1 MPSLSPKFHSMR
13 YPFLLLFLGLALISM
28 SCGKIK
34 DPSAKPFR
42 QSGASRSLD
51 LWAARRMA
59 ADGSVSMDAW
69 TRAFRDRS
77 AVTLRG
83 GNQVT
88 WNSLGPHNIGG
99 RTLCLAFHPNDPDIV
114 YAGSAS
120 GGLWVTQTAGI
131 GPDAWDPV
139 PLGHPVLGVS
149 AILID
154 PIDPNRMWIGTGEMY
169 SNGVVRPGTIN
180 RYTRGTYGMGIL
192 RSLDGGKSWE
202 PSLDWSYGDMRGV
215 QELAFNPKDPN
226 TIYAATSEGLY
237 RTYDGGNTW
246 AMILQVPMAVDL
258 YVHPLDT
265 QVVLVTAGSFFT
277 PQSGLYRSVNG
288 GGSFTKV
295 TNGFPEE
302 YSGKAM
308 LAGAPSQPD
317 RIYAYPA
324 NADNGLGLHLSNDQ
338 GATWTQVNQ
347 TDISLYQGWY
357 SHHLDVSPDDPDLVL
372 AGGIDVFRSPN
383 AGGFLIQTGI
393 WESGAYGKVPAGG
406 PEGPPYYVHADVHAI
421 RFHPAKPSEAWIAT
435 DGGLFVTQ
443 DAGLSFEGRNGGY
456 QTQQFYAR
464 FSSSHDD
471 PDFAIGGLQDN
482 ATAIFEGDKE
492 WVRVLG
498 GDGLSTEIDPAN
510 DERIIGSIQNL
521 LLHRSLDR
529 GLNFENVA
537 PPLPF
542 DEKRAFN
549 GAVRLDPNQ
558 TSRVY
563 AGGQRLY
570 RSDDFAAPGSWMSL
584 SEDPLDGDNI
594 ITTIEIDPN
603 DGQHIL
609 VVTSSDPVEQGPVNT
624 GKLLVS
630 FSGGEAGSWAAGQG
644 LPTGYCTAVAFHPY
658 LSDIV
663 LATFGGF
670 GGPHLYRSVDGG
682 LNWIPWGSGLPDLP
696 ANAVAFDP
704 FAPDHLYL
712 GNDLG
717 VWFSEDGGVSWVP
730 YGQGLPEAAMV
741 FDLSVSIA
749 KKTLRAATH
758 GSGVFEAPLFS
769 QDVSTDEE
777 GEWQHSMV
785 RRLFPNPCAGDL
797 WLEMSPAPETAE
809 LILRDLSGRV
819 MARRDIQGGGTL
831 HWSLPVLPEGV
842 FLLEVRRGIH
852 AEQHRLVMM
861 GR

>member
-1 MPSLSPKFHSMR
+1 MILFMR
-13 YPFLLLFLGLALISM
+13 TPFAFLLLGWALFAG
-28 SCGKIK
+28 SCNEMQVEA
-34 DPSAKPFR
+34 PLRPFR
-42 QSGASRSLD
+42 QTGAGRSLD
-51 LWAARRMA
+51 LWSARRLA
-59 ADGSVSMDAW
+59 ADGSLSMDGW
-69 TRAFRDRS
+69 TRAFQERQS
-77 AVTLRG
+77 AVLRG
-83 GNQVT
+83 GNPVS
-88 WNSLGPHNIGG
+88 WESLGPHNIGG
-99 RTLCLAFHPNDPDIV
+99 RTLCIAFHPDDPNTV

-120 GGLWVTQTAGI
+120 GGLWVTRSAGI
-131 GPDAWDPV
+131 GADAWDPV
-139 PLGHPVLGVS
+139 PTGHPVLGVS
-149 AILID
+149 AILIHPED
-154 PIDPNRMWIGTGEMY
+154 PQRMWIGTGEMY

-180 RYTRGTYGMGIL
+180 RYTRGTYGIGIL
-192 RSLDGGKSWE
+192 RSTDGGESWS

-215 QELAFNPKDPN
+215 QELAFNPQDPN

-237 RTYDGGNTW
+237 RTYDGGETW
-246 AMILQVPMAVDL
+246 SMILQLPMTVDL
-258 YVHPLDT
+258 YIHPVDT
-265 QVVLVTAGSFFT
+265 AVVLVTSGSFFT

-288 GGSFTKV
+288 GASFSKV
-295 TNGFPEE
+295 TSGFPSD

-324 NADNGLGLHLSNDQ
+324 NAENGLGLFLSTDK
-338 GATWTQVNQ
+338 GASWTKVNQ

-357 SHHLDVSPDDPDLVL
+357 SHHLDVSPTDPNLVL
-372 AGGIDVFRSPN
+372 AGGIDVYRSPN
-383 AGGFLIQTGI
+383 AGGFLVQTGI
-393 WESGAYGKVPAGG
+393 WEAGAYGKVPAGG

-421 RFHPAKPSEAWIAT
+421 RFHPAKPGEAWIAT

-443 DAGLSFEGRNGGY
+443 DSGMNFEGRNGGY

-549 GAVRLDPNQ
+549 GAVRIDPNQ

-570 RSDDFAAPGSWMSL
+570 RSDAFAAPDSWTPL

-594 ITTIEIDPN
+594 ITAIEIDPN
-603 DGQHIL
+603 DGDHL
-609 VVTSSDPVEQGPVNT
+609 VVVTSSDPVEHGPVNT
-624 GKLLVS
+624 GKVMVS
-630 FSGGEAGSWAAGQG
+630 SSGGEPGGWTAGQG
-644 LPTGYCTAVAFHPY
+644 LPSRYCTSVAFHPY
-658 LSDIV
+658 LSDIL

-670 GGPHLYRSVDGG
+670 GGPHLYRSVNGG
-682 LNWIPWGSGLPDLP
+682 LTWIPWGSGLPDVP
-696 ANAVAFDP
+696 VNAVVFDP
-704 FAPDHLYL
+704 YAPEQVYL

-717 VWFSEDGGVSWVP
+717 VWFSEDGGVSWSP

-741 FDLSVSIA
+741 FDLSVSMA

-758 GSGVFEAPLFS
+758 GSGVFEAPLFG
-769 QDVSTDEE
+769 QDVAVDE
-777 GEWQHSMV
+777 V
-785 RRLFPNPCAGDL
+785 RLRERPLIGRIYPNPCARELWMESTSGSGPFDL
-797 WLEMSPAPETAE
+797 RLM
-809 LILRDLSGRV
+809 DGKGRV
-819 MARRDIQGGGTL
+819 VASRQTSGTE
-831 HWSLPVLPEGV
+831 HWTLPVLPGG
-842 FLLEVRRGIH
+842 LYWLEVRSGQRR
-852 AEQHRLVMM
+852 ETHRLVIS
-861 GR
+861 GQ

>member
-1 MPSLSPKFHSMR
+1 MR
-13 YPFLLLFLGLALISM
+13 SNILLLVLGLALLGV
-28 SCGKIK
+28 SCGEWNVSPKT
-34 DPSAKPFR
+34 PFR
-42 QSGASRSLD
+42 QSGAGRALD

-59 ADGSVSMDAW
+59 TDGSLPMDAW
-69 TRAFRDRS
+69 TRAFEERYA
-77 AVTLRG
+77 AVLRG
-83 GNQVT
+83 GKQVA
-88 WNSLGPHNIGG
+88 WQSLGPHNIGG
-99 RTLCLAFHPNDPDIV
+99 RTLCLAFHPDDPDIV

-120 GGLWVTQTAGI
+120 GGLWVTHTAGI
-131 GPDAWDPV
+131 GADAWDPV

-154 PIDPNRMWIGTGEMY
+154 PDNPDRMWIGTGEMY

-180 RYTRGTYGMGIL
+180 RFTRGTYGIGIL

-215 QELAFNPKDPN
+215 QDLVFNPKDPN

-237 RTYDGGNTW
+237 RTYDGGDSWT
-246 AMILQVPMAVDL
+246 MVLQVPMAVDIH
-258 YVHPLDT
+258 VHPVDT

-277 PQSGLYRSVNG
+277 PQSGLYRSLNG
-288 GGSFTKV
+288 GASFAKV
-295 TNGFPEE
+295 TNGFPAD
-302 YSGKAM
+302 YTGKAM

-317 RIYAYPA
+317 RIYAYPS
-324 NADNGLGLHLSNDQ
+324 NAGNGLGLYLSNDQ
-338 GATWTQVNQ
+338 GATWSKVNP

-357 SHHLDVSPDDPDLVL
+357 SHHLDVAPNDPNLIL
-372 AGGIDVFRSPN
+372 AGGIDVYRSPN
-383 AGGFLIQTGI
+383 AGGFLVQTGI

-421 RFHPAKPSEAWIAT
+421 RFHPSKPGEAWIAT

-443 DAGLSFEGRNGGY
+443 DAGMSFEGRNGGY

-482 ATAIFEGDKE
+482 ATAIYEGDKE

-498 GDGLSTEIDPAN
+498 GDGLSTEIDPSN

-529 GLNFENVA
+529 GQNFENVA

-570 RSDDFAAPGSWMSL
+570 RSNDFAAPGSWL
-584 SEDPLDGDNI
+584 PLTADPLDGENI
-594 ITTIEIDPN
+594 ITSIEIDPN
-603 DGQHIL
+603 DGEHL
-609 VVTSSDPVEQGPVNT
+609 VVVTSSDPIENGPVNT
-624 GKLLVS
+624 GKVLVS
-630 FSGGEAGSWAAGQG
+630 FTGGETGGWTAGQG
-644 LPTGYCTAVAFHPY
+644 LPNRYCTSVVFHPY

-670 GGPHLYRSVDGG
+670 GGPHLYRSVNGG
-682 LNWIPWGSGLPDLP
+682 LTWVPWGSGLPDLP

-704 FAPDHLYL
+704 FAPEQVYL

-717 VWFSEDGGVSWVP
+717 VWFSEDGGLSWVP

-741 FDLSVSIA
+741 FDLSVSTA

-769 QDVSTDEE
+769 QDVALEE
-777 GEWQHSMV
+777 NGRGQVSLV
-785 RRLFPNPCAGDL
+785 RRLYPNPCVREIWVEPGLAF
-797 WLEMSPAPETAE
+797 PRVE
-809 LILRDLSGRV
+809 LHLMDRLGRPV
-819 MARRDIQGGGTL
+819 ARHAVEGSAMP
-831 HWSLPVLPEGV
+831 WSLPELPAG
-842 FLLEVRRGIH
+842 LYWLEARAGKHKEV
-852 AEQHRLVMM
+852 HRVVIMA
-861 GR
+861 R

>member
-1 MPSLSPKFHSMR
+1 MR
-13 YPFLLLFLGLALISM
+13 YLILTLFVGLALLGA
-28 SCGKIK
+28 SCGELR
-34 DPSAKPFR
+34 DPPKKPFR
-42 QSGASRSLD
+42 QSGAGRSLD

-59 ADGSVSMDAW
+59 ADGSLSMDSW
-69 TRAFRDRS
+69 TRAFEARYA
-77 AVTLRG
+77 AVLRG

-88 WNSLGPHNIGG
+88 WQSLGPHNIGG
-99 RTLCLAFHPNDPDIV
+99 RTLCVAFHPTDPDIV

-120 GGLWVTQTAGI
+120 GGLWVTHTAGL
-131 GPDAWDPV
+131 GADAWDPV

-154 PIDPNRMWIGTGEMY
+154 PDNPDRMWIGTGEMY

-180 RYTRGTYGMGIL
+180 RFTRGTYGMGIL
-192 RSLDGGKSWE
+192 RSLDGGKTWQ

-215 QELAFNPKDPN
+215 QDLAFNPKDPN

-237 RTYDGGNTW
+237 RTYDAGESW
-246 AMILQVPMAVDL
+246 AFILQVPMAVDL
-258 YVHPLDT
+258 YIHPVDT

-288 GGSFTKV
+288 GSSFTKV
-295 TNGFPEE
+295 TNGFPVD
-302 YSGKAM
+302 YTGKAM

-324 NADNGLGLHLSNDQ
+324 DAENGLGLFLSNDK
-338 GATWTQVNQ
+338 GASWQKVNQ

-357 SHHLDVSPDDPDLVL
+357 SHHLDVSPDDPNQLL
-372 AGGIDVFRSPN
+372 AGGIDVYRSPN
-383 AGGFLIQTGI
+383 AGGFLVQTGI
-393 WESGAYGKVPAGG
+393 WEAGAYGKVPAGG

-421 RFHPAKPSEAWIAT
+421 RFHPSRPAEAWIAT
-435 DGGLFVTQ
+435 DGGLFVTK
-443 DAGLSFEGRNGGY
+443 DAGLNFEGRNGGY

-482 ATAIFEGDKE
+482 ATAIYEGDKE

-529 GLNFENVA
+529 GQNFENVA

-570 RSDDFAAPGSWMSL
+570 RSNDFAAPGSWMPL
-584 SEDPLDGDNI
+584 SNDPMDGNNI
-594 ITTIEIDPN
+594 ITSIEIDPN
-603 DGQHIL
+603 DGEHLL

-624 GKLLVS
+624 GKVLVS
-630 FSGGEAGSWAAGQG
+630 FSGGQTGTWVAGQG
-644 LPTGYCTAVAFHPY
+644 LPNRYCTSVVFHPY

-670 GGPHLYRSVDGG
+670 GGPHLYRSIDGG
-682 LNWIPWGSGLPDLP
+682 LNWAPWGSGLPDLP

-704 FAPDHLYL
+704 FAPEQVYL
-712 GNDLG
+712 GNDMG
-717 VWFSEDGGVSWVP
+717 VWFSEDGGAGWVP
-730 YGQGLPEAAMV
+730 FGQGLPEAAMV
-741 FDLSVSIA
+741 LDLSVSSA

-758 GSGVFEAPLFS
+758 GSGVFEAPLYS
-769 QDVSTDEE
+769 QDVATD
-777 GEWQHSMV
+777 GVGSSGRSLL
-785 RRLFPNPCAGDL
+785 RRAYPNPCVRDL
-797 WLEMSPAPETAE
+797 WLDLEPSSERFE
-809 LILRDLSGRV
+809 LTLLDRNGRSV
-819 MARRDIQGGGTL
+819 ARQTTQVTPM
-831 HWSLPVLPEGV
+831 HWSLPDLPTGV
-842 FLLEVRRGIH
+842 YWLEVRSGRH
-852 AEQHRLVMM
+852 RETHRLVISD
-861 GR
+861 R